1 MEKRVRGRRR
11 SRGGAPITN
20 PQDIHPNKKYKVSLI
35 QNDGST
41 PNKWE
46 FRLKPDQMNKFNKSI
61 IDTRIDGWMSQFE
74 NLTAG
79 VGENISIEEAK
90 NKVSNPEDQILVC
103 ALGWDNPHVDFV
115 NIHYQSTPIMYRP
128 ILIYAGGKF
137 YVYYIY
143 EPDGNSVF
151 NSNAIVQRK
160 EVSIQLSMMSQ
171 GIDATRN
178 FLERVRGPPK
188 TPLPNTQP
196 VQAGGKSRRKKRV
209 NRKKHTRKIRQ

>member
-20 PQDIHPNKKYKVSLI
+20 PRDIHPNKKYKVSLI
-35 QNDGST
+35 QNDGSI

-46 FRLKPDQMNKFNKSI
+46 FRLKPDQMDQFNKSI
-61 IDTRIDGWMSQFE
+61 IETRIDGWMRDFGNS
-74 NLTAG
+74 TG
-79 VGENISIEEAK
+79 IGEFKSIQEAK
-90 NKVSNPEDQILVC
+90 TKLSNKEDTILVC

-115 NIHYQSTPIMYRP
+115 NILDQSTPIMYRP
-128 ILIYAGGKF
+128 ILIYAQGKF

-143 EPDGNSVF
+143 EPEGDSVL
-151 NSNAIVQRK
+151 NSNAIVQQK

-178 FLERVRGPPK
+178 FLEKFRGPPK